1 VNIAAFDLAIIN
13 HGWARSLDDYGV
25 FLARGRGP
33 AAIASTLAGVA
44 KVAARA
50 DLIVLEGYAYGRGQK
65 AHQMGETRG
74 PVKLW
79 LHQTRRP
86 FVEVPPSVVKKVAT
100 GRGNA
105 PKREVLA
112 EAVRRLGYGGH
123 DENEADA
130 LWLWACAAVAYGL
143 EGAPELPRVQREAA
157 GAVSWPRLDSLTL

>member
-1 VNIAAFDLAIIN
+1 N

-65 AHQMGETRG
+65 AHQMGEARG

-86 FVEVPPSVVKKVAT
+86 FVEVPT
-100 GRGNA
+100 
-105 PKREVLA
+105 